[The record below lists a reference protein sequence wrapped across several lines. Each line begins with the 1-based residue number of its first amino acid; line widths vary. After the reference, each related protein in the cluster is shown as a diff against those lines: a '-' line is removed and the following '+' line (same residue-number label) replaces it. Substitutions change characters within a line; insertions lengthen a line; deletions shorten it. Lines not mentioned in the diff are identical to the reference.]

1 MASYLENR
9 LKFHTAS
16 RVAIET
22 QQPLAAAMNVDGHVV
37 TDKKVWTSKTS
48 EFPLNSSSWKNS
60 TDVIGT
66 TNDLV
71 SVFTNNRTEGS
82 GITRTALN
90 NGYVW
95 KNSAY
100 PAVELY
106 DAVEMSAVQFSDGPD
121 SQGKPQAY
129 EIIGSNGLRVT
140 DWVPPTAVI
149 DPETGSPVPGYTGI
163 GEAFDGTD
171 WTILQQSAKANYAW
185 ALANGYWEFVYISG
199 MLTFDPGFTP
209 TAPGMGYTKVRYTGF
224 KYIGSTL
231 DTAITAVQAG
241 SMAVKPFGFDISK
254 MSDTGD
260 GQKHI
265 NIPGL
270 VISVVNDNVGFSLA
284 DFQYLADGSTDVTFI
299 DVDAAQLGE
308 NTAFTAYTL
317 TKTDGSKITMLEKT
331 NL

>member
-1 MASYLENR
+1 MPVSARREQSAVYQLPMKPAQGVHHRVFSAEVRIARVGSCPFVKQERGNPLNLRNHVLVAEIFRHLQGRDPHALRLQQMADAAAEKAVLVVPPLFRRPGNVR
-9 LKFHTAS
+9 LL
-16 RVAIET
+16 RVV

-71 SVFTNNRTEGS
+71 SVFTNNRTEGA
-82 GITRTALN
+82 GITKTALN
-90 NGYVW
+90 NGFVW
-95 KNSAY
+95 KNAAF

-149 DPETGSPVPGYTGI
+149 DPETGSPVPGYSGI
-163 GEAFDGTD
+163 GEVFDGTD

-185 ALANGYWEFVYISG
+185 A
-199 MLTFDPGFTP
+199 
-209 TAPGMGYTKVRYTGF
+209 
-224 KYIGSTL
+224 
-231 DTAITAVQAG
+231 
-241 SMAVKPFGFDISK
+241 
-254 MSDTGD
+254 
-260 GQKHI
+260 
-265 NIPGL
+265 
-270 VISVVNDNVGFSLA
+270 A
-284 DFQYLADGSTDVTFI
+284 DFRSRIYPDDSCHGLYQSSVHRVQIHRFHA
-299 DVDAAQLGE
+299 
-308 NTAFTAYTL
+308 
-317 TKTDGSKITMLEKT
+317 
-331 NL
+331 

>member
-1 MASYLENR
+1 MGKYLDNR

-37 TDKKVWTSKTS
+37 TDKKVWTSKIS
-48 EFPLNSSSWKNS
+48 EFPLNGSNWKSS
-60 TDVIGT
+60 TDVVGT

-71 SVFTNNRTEGS
+71 NVFTNNRTEGS
-82 GITRTALN
+82 GITRTALH

-121 SQGKPQAY
+121 SSGKPQAY
-129 EIIGSNGLRVT
+129 EILGSDGLRIM

-149 DPETGSPVPGYTGI
+149 DPETGSPVPGYSGI
-163 GEAFDGTD
+163 GEVFDGSS

-185 ALANGYWEFVYISG
+185 ALANGTWEFVYISG
-199 MLTFDPGFTP
+199 MLTFDPQYTP
-209 TAPGMGYTKVRYTGF
+209 TSTNMGYTKVRYTGF

-231 DTAITAVQAG
+231 DTAITTVQAG

-260 GQKHI
+260 SQKHI

-270 VISVVNDNVGFSLA
+270 VISVVNDNVGFALA

-299 DVDAAQLGE
+299 DVEAAQLGE
-308 NTAFTAYTL
+308 NTAFTAYAL
-317 TKTDGSKITMLEKT
+317 TKTDGTKITMLDKT
-331 NL
+331 IL